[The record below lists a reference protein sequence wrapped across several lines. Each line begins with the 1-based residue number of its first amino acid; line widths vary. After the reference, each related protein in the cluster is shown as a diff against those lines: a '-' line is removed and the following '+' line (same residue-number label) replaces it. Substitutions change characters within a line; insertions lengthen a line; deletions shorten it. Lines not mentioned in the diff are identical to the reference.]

1 MASAEVSVVSP
12 TLKGLNVQVLLLLLF
27 LLLSNLAEQQKGS
40 STLFS
45 TQELL
50 PNSSSWQMM
59 SNQDQIP
66 ASTSEFNVEKH
77 EVPNGPNPDSN
88 R

>member
-12 TLKGLNVQVLLLLLF
+12 TRKGLNFQVLLLLL
-27 LLLSNLAEQQKGS
+27 LLLFNLAEQQKAS

-59 SNQDQIP
+59 TNQDQIP